1 MQWPHT
7 IFVSCIAFETLCFE
21 QKATCFFLVIP
32 SVGWEYV
39 HVNIYFQA
47 LASQLHGNWTFSA
60 AVLFLQAVNYFV
72 FILYATFCK
81 YVLLWSVACVSPH
94 HLSCICIQII
104 HVLCMPS
111 LVRPLHSILWL
122 SFPYA
127 RTATLLFVS
136 AVFHKCFN
144 SYPPIFLYSRYA
156 WLCFAEFL
164 ISSLSVFKKCSVIET
179 NCWVCRNKIPPGESF
194 KSWSQSKENNE
205 NFKVSFS

>member
-1 MQWPHT
+1 M
-7 IFVSCIAFETLCFE
+7 C
-21 QKATCFFLVIP
+21 FLVIP

-47 LASQLHGNWTFSA
+47 LASQLHVNWTFSA
-60 AVLFLQAVNYFV
+60 AVLFLQAVKYFV

-94 HLSCICIQII
+94 HFLLYLYSDYS
-104 HVLCMPS
+104 LCMPS
-111 LVRPLHSILWL
+111 LVQPFHYILRL

-136 AVFHKCFN
+136 AVFPKCLN

-156 WLCFAEFL
+156 WLCFAVFL
-164 ISSLSVFKKCSVIET
+164 ISSLSVFKKYSVIET